1 MRYYSKST
9 NETLKYLKVNP
20 EIGLSNSDIEKR
32 RQKYGYN
39 EFKIKEGKSLLES
52 ISDSIMEPMILILL
66 GAAVISA
73 FVGEVHD
80 AFGILGAIILGLSIG
95 AATESKS
102 KKAAQALSKLTE
114 NIEVKVLRNGKI
126 HQISK
131 RDLVPG
137 DIVYIESGN
146 MIPADG
152 RLIQSINL
160 KLREDMLTGE
170 SADVLKNADEIV
182 DMDVVYGKTEII
194 EQDTIPAKQVNMVF
208 GGTLVAY

>member
-80 AFGILGAIILGLSIG
+80 AFGILGAIIL
-95 AATESKS
+95 
-102 KKAAQALSKLTE
+102 
-114 NIEVKVLRNGKI
+114 
-126 HQISK
+126 
-131 RDLVPG
+131 
-137 DIVYIESGN
+137 
-146 MIPADG
+146 
-152 RLIQSINL
+152 
-160 KLREDMLTGE
+160 
-170 SADVLKNADEIV
+170 
-182 DMDVVYGKTEII
+182 
-194 EQDTIPAKQVNMVF
+194 
-208 GGTLVAY
+208 